1 MAIVVTMPAN
11 SGKTNNSRTIKETL
25 MFSHLENFQR
35 EAKVQTTRSNPATE
49 TRPRDWGGSIG
60 MSQIPFPG
68 VSVDPH
74 IFPQRRLYSISS
86 LLPYLT
92 W

>member
-1 MAIVVTMPAN
+1 MTIVVTIPMIY
-11 SGKTNNSRTIKETL
+11 GKTNNSSTIKDTL
-25 MFSHLENFQR
+25 MFSDLENFHR
-35 EAKVQTTRSNPATE
+35 EVKVQTTRSAPAAE
-49 TRPRDWGGSIG
+49 TRPRDRGGSIG
-60 MSQIPFPG
+60 MSHIPFPG